1 MQSISFVVTIIP
13 SISTSKSKSSHGVS
27 TSTDSLEL
35 ERYSRQL
42 HHLGLTPLIL
52 TKGTMWSKLLEEST
66 IVWQEHVMDLCT
78 AGDEMMKDSV
88 GKVISL
94 ENSKRRGRLMR
105 R

>member
-1 MQSISFVVTIIP
+1 MQWISFVETIIP

-27 TSTDSLEL
+27 TSTDSLES
-35 ERYSRQL
+35 EHYSRQL
-42 HHLGLTPLIL
+42 HHLGLTLLIL
-52 TKGTMWSKLLEEST
+52 TKAIMSSKLPEEST
-66 IVWQEHVMDLCT
+66 IVWQEPEMDLCT

>member
-1 MQSISFVVTIIP
+1 MQSISFVETITH

-27 TSTDSLEL
+27 TSTDSLES
-35 ERYSRQL
+35 ERYLRQL

-52 TKGTMWSKLLEEST
+52 TKGTMWSKSLEEST
-66 IVWQEHVMDLCT
+66 TVWQEHVMDLCT